1 MLVEVP
7 HESWLQ
13 LQILPEE
20 VSVELSILP
29 AKSVWLI
36 LEVVGAEMAEDLWS
50 HMSMI
55 CSRSHGWE
63 EHRSHVLVALSCD

>member
-7 HESWLQ
+7 HESRLE

-29 AKSVWLI
+29 AKSVWLV
-36 LEVVGAEMAEDLWS
+36 LKVVGAEMAQDLWS

-55 CSRSHGWE
+55 CPWSHCRE
-63 EHRSHVLVALSCD
+63 EHRPHVLVALSCD

>member
-1 MLVEVP
+1 MFVEVP
-7 HESWLQ
+7 DESWLE

-29 AKSVWLI
+29 AKSVWLV
-36 LEVVGAEMAEDLWS
+36 LEVVGAEMAEDLRS

-55 CSRSHGWE
+55 LPWSHCWE
-63 EHRSHVLVALSCD
+63 EH